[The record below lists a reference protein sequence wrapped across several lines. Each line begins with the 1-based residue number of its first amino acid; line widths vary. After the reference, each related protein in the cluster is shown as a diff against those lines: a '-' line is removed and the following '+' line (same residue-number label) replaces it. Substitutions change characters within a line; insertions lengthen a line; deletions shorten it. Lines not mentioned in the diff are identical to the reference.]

1 MAIRACYWEVNQH
14 QYVSI
19 SSKICINIY
28 FMDERLHVIVFK
40 QLTSD
45 HIIIM
50 QDKERVNGT
59 IAYRKLDVH
68 EKSSNL
74 HNRNDRGTEA
84 QRRLTFQ
91 FLN

>member
-1 MAIRACYWEVNQH
+1 MLLG
-14 QYVSI
+14 
-19 SSKICINIY
+19 SKSASVCVYQFQDMHYNIY

-45 HIIIM
+45 HIIII

-59 IAYRKLDVH
+59 IAYRKLDVQ

-84 QRRLTFQ
+84 QRQLTFQ
-91 FLN
+91 FPN

>member
-1 MAIRACYWEVNQH
+1 
-14 QYVSI
+14 
-19 SSKICINIY
+19 
-28 FMDERLHVIVFK
+28 
-40 QLTSD
+40 
-45 HIIIM
+45 M

-59 IAYRKLDVH
+59 IAYRKLDVQ

-91 FLN
+91 FPN

>member
-1 MAIRACYWEVNQH
+1 
-14 QYVSI
+14 
-19 SSKICINIY
+19 
-28 FMDERLHVIVFK
+28 
-40 QLTSD
+40 
-45 HIIIM
+45 M

-59 IAYRKLDVH
+59 IAYRKLYVH

-91 FLN
+91 FPN

>member
-1 MAIRACYWEVNQH
+1 
-14 QYVSI
+14 
-19 SSKICINIY
+19 
-28 FMDERLHVIVFK
+28 
-40 QLTSD
+40 
-45 HIIIM
+45 M

-59 IAYRKLDVH
+59 IAYRKLVVH

-91 FLN
+91 FPN

>member
-1 MAIRACYWEVNQH
+1 
-14 QYVSI
+14 
-19 SSKICINIY
+19 
-28 FMDERLHVIVFK
+28 MDERLHVIVFK

-45 HIIIM
+45 HIIII

-59 IAYRKLDVH
+59 IAYRKLYVH

-91 FLN
+91 FPN

>member
-1 MAIRACYWEVNQH
+1 
-14 QYVSI
+14 
-19 SSKICINIY
+19 
-28 FMDERLHVIVFK
+28 MDERLHVIVFK

-59 IAYRKLDVH
+59 IAYRKLDVQ

-84 QRRLTFQ
+84 QRQLTFQ
-91 FLN
+91 FPN

>member
-1 MAIRACYWEVNQH
+1 
-14 QYVSI
+14 
-19 SSKICINIY
+19 
-28 FMDERLHVIVFK
+28 
-40 QLTSD
+40 
-45 HIIIM
+45 M

-74 HNRNDRGTEA
+74 HNRNDRGTKA

-91 FLN
+91 FPN